1 MAHQVETID
10 IFWNCGQKK
19 IEIFYIS
26 PYFFNKRVDI
36 LFVRELKMMFGD
48 TNGGNFPE
56 TYIIIHNAIWTNQ
69 KTKWLL
75 CSLVT
80 CTFNIWQNMLS
91 CICQSKDHFKSF
103 QSFCFIHLF
112 NVSYKLCM
120 VPQIFNLRPHLLKS
134 IVHVIRF
141 ITNRKYGF
149 YCIY

>member
-1 MAHQVETID
+1 VAHHVETID

-91 CICQSKDHFKSF
+91 CICQSIISNHFNHSVLYIYSMSPINYAWFHKFLISAHI
-103 QSFCFIHLF
+103 CWNPLF
-112 NVSYKLCM
+112 M
-120 VPQIFNLRPHLLKS
+120 W
-134 IVHVIRF
+134 
-141 ITNRKYGF
+141 
-149 YCIY
+149 